1 MNLSGE
7 TTLCVQLSALY
18 LFQVLKLFCEGKYS
32 KSYCFFQFQ
41 RQTCN
46 AIKSF
51 SSTLIRTQVLYS
63 AKKVCTIRLAFRQR
77 YFALHFINLMHS
89 FPQFRIVCFIE
100 IEVKSATV
108 LSTLPNLY

>member
-41 RQTCN
+41 RQTCS

-51 SSTLIRTQVLYS
+51 NSTLIRDQLLYS

-100 IEVKSATV
+100 IEVKSAMV
-108 LSTLPNLY
+108 LRTLPNLY